1 MATSPQTVSFLLD
14 QLAGL
19 GGATAKKMFGEYC
32 LYLTEKPVG
41 LICDDQLFVK
51 PTNAGKAMLKNL
63 VEAPPYP
70 GAKNHYLVA
79 ADLWESSEWIQS
91 LIQVT
96 ANELPVKNRKSQ
108 SHEICIH
115 HHLRSRRFSFVGIL

>member
-19 GGATAKKMFGEYC
+19 GEATTKKMFGEYC
-32 LYLTEKPVG
+32 LYLAEKPVG

-51 PTNAGKAMLKNL
+51 PTNAGKNMLVKL

-70 GAKNHYLVA
+70 GAKNHYLVE
-79 ADLWESSEWIQS
+79 ADLWESAEWIQK
-91 LIQVT
+91 LIKAT
-96 ANELPVKNRKSQ
+96 ASELPVKKPKKAKP
-108 SHEICIH
+108 
-115 HHLRSRRFSFVGIL
+115 